1 MWSASPLTHTVQ
13 REIVRTALE
22 RHDLLEGKA
31 EHLCCLLF
39 LSFKRL
45 RVLLLLMRFGGLQL
59 LGLPEA
65 LFFFFLLLLLLL
77 FQLFTNDAITS
88 ANRA

>member
-1 MWSASPLTHTVQ
+1 
-13 REIVRTALE
+13 
-22 RHDLLEGKA
+22 
-31 EHLCCLLF
+31 
-39 LSFKRL
+39 
-45 RVLLLLMRFGGLQL
+45 MRFGGLQL